1 MDDGETTAMTTALD
15 APVELARTE
24 LFIGGQTRTT
34 DRYLPIIDP
43 ARPNV
48 VVGESAAASEAQA
61 HEAVAAAAAAFPGW
75 SARTAKERAD
85 AMVAATSFLDPPP
98 PDLIRLLT
106 LENGKI
112 QFESMLDIADFGR
125 LFQMTA
131 ALADEVDE
139 STSYASPFSATTVG
153 RLPLGVVTIILPFN
167 WPLAILGASLPLALL
182 AGNTVIVKPPF
193 SAPLATVRAVERIA
207 DALPP
212 GVLNII
218 TGEDQVI
225 GTPLIQN
232 EAVAKVCF
240 TGSVGGGRRIMAMA
254 AQTLTRVTLELGGN
268 DPALVLDD
276 AQLDDTNLNQ
286 LFGSV
291 FASTGQIC
299 MAVKRLYVHRSRYD
313 DVVDGLSQRLSQV
326 HLGHGLDSDT
336 TMGPLHQR
344 RQRDY
349 VKQLVE
355 GAAAAGAEVREFT
368 ELPDEPRLTDGNFL
382 RPSLVLDPDQTLPLV
397 TEEQFGPTVPVIP
410 YDNEA
415 DAVAAA
421 NSGWAGLGASVWSGD
436 EERGRQVASLLR
448 AGYCWVNAHG
458 APFVDRRAPFGGLRA
473 SGMGREFGIEG
484 VREFQDL
491 RSLTTVNHGSQHA

>member
-1 MDDGETTAMTTALD
+1 MATALD
-15 APVELARTE
+15 APVELVRTE
-24 LFIGGQTRTT
+24 LFIGGESRSA

-43 ARPNV
+43 ARPDV
-48 VVGESAAASEAQA
+48 VVGEAAAASEAQA
-61 HEAVAAAAAAFPGW
+61 RAAVAAAAAAFAGW

-85 AMVAATSFLDPPP
+85 AMVAAASFLDPPP
-98 PDLIRLLT
+98 DDIVRLLT

-112 QFESMLDIADFGR
+112 AFESMLDVADFAR
-125 LFQMTA
+125 LFAQTA
-131 ALADEVDE
+131 ALAAEMDEPTRL
-139 STSYASPFSATTVG
+139 SSPFSDTAVE
-153 RLPLGVVTIILPFN
+153 RIPLGVVTIILPFN

-182 AGNTVIVKPPF
+182 AGNAVVVKPPF

-207 DALPP
+207 AALPP

-225 GTPLIQN
+225 GPPLIQN

-268 DPALVLDD
+268 DPALVLED
-276 AQLDDTNLNQ
+276 ANLDEATVDG
-286 LFGSV
+286 LFGAV

-326 HLGHGLDSDT
+326 HLGHGLDAGT

-349 VKQLVE
+349 VRQLVD
-355 GAAAAGAEVREFT
+355 GAAAAGAEVREFA
-368 ELPDEPRLTDGNFL
+368 ELPDDPRLADGHFL

-397 TEEQFGPTVPVIP
+397 TEEQFGPTVPVMP
-410 YDNEA
+410 YDREA

-436 EERGRQVASLLR
+436 EERGRRVAGALR

-458 APFVDRRAPFGGLRA
+458 APFVDRRAPFGGLRC

-484 VREFQDL
+484 VREFMDL
-491 RSLTTVNHGSQHA
+491 RSLTTVRHGAQHA

>member
-1 MDDGETTAMTTALD
+1 MATALD
-15 APVELARTE
+15 APVELVRTE
-24 LFIGGQTRTT
+24 LFIAGQSRPA
-34 DRYLPIIDP
+34 DRYLPIVDP
-43 ARPNV
+43 ARPEV
-48 VVGESAAASEAQA
+48 VVGEAAAASEAQA
-61 HEAVAAAAAAFPGW
+61 REAVAAAMAAFPDW
-75 SARTAKERAD
+75 SGRTAKERAD
-85 AMVAATSFLDPPP
+85 AMAAAASFLDPPP
-98 PDLIRLLT
+98 DDLVRLLT

-112 QFESMLDIADFGR
+112 AFESMLDIADFAR
-125 LFQMTA
+125 LFQQTVTLA
-131 ALADEVDE
+131 AEVDE
-139 STSYASPFSATTVG
+139 STRYASPFSDTAVG
-153 RLPLGVVTIILPFN
+153 RVPLGVVTIILPFN

-182 AGNTVIVKPPF
+182 AGNAVVVKPPF

-207 DALPP
+207 AALPP

-225 GTPLIQN
+225 GPPLIQN

-276 AQLDDTNLNQ
+276 ADLDEVTLDG
-286 LFGSV
+286 LFGAIY
-291 FASTGQIC
+291 ASTGQIC

-326 HLGHGLDSDT
+326 HLGHGLEPGT

-349 VKQLVE
+349 VRNLVD
-355 GAAAAGAEVREFT
+355 GAGAHGAQVREFA
-368 ELPDEPRLTDGNFL
+368 ELPADSRLAGGHFL
-382 RPSLVLDPDQTLPLV
+382 RPSLVLDPDQSLPVV

-410 YDNEA
+410 FDRET

-436 EERGRQVASLLR
+436 EERGRRVAGLLS

-458 APFVDRRAPFGGLRA
+458 APFVDRRAPFGGLRC

-491 RSLTTVNHGSQHA
+491 RSLTAVRHGAQHA

>member
-1 MDDGETTAMTTALD
+1 MTALD
-15 APVELARTE
+15 TPVELVRAE
-24 LFIGGQTRTT
+24 LFIGGESRST

-43 ARPNV
+43 ARPDV
-48 VVGESAAASEAQA
+48 VVGEAAAASEAQA
-61 HEAVAAAAAAFPGW
+61 RAAVAAATAAFPDW

-85 AMVAATSFLDPPP
+85 AMVAAASFLDPPP
-98 PDLIRLLT
+98 DDLVRLLT

-112 QFESMLDIADFGR
+112 SFESMLDIADFAR
-125 LFQMTA
+125 LFALTG
-131 ALADEVDE
+131 ALAAELDEPIRY
-139 STSYASPFSATTVG
+139 SSPFSDTAVE
-153 RLPLGVVTIILPFN
+153 RIPLGVVTIILPFN

-182 AGNTVIVKPPF
+182 AGNAVVVKPPF

-207 DALPP
+207 AALPP

-225 GTPLIQN
+225 GPPLIQN

-240 TGSVGGGRRIMAMA
+240 TGSVGAGQRIMAMA

-276 AQLDDTNLNQ
+276 ANLDDTTLDG
-286 LFGSV
+286 LYSAA

-326 HLGHGLDSDT
+326 HLGHGLDSGT

-349 VKQLVE
+349 VRELVD
-355 GAAAAGAEVREFT
+355 GARAGGAEVREFA
-368 ELPDEPRLTDGNFL
+368 ELPGDPRLADGHFL
-382 RPSLVLDPDQTLPLV
+382 RPSLVLDPDQALPLV
-397 TEEQFGPTVPVIP
+397 TEEQFGPSVPVIP
-410 YDNEA
+410 YDREA

-436 EERGRQVASLLR
+436 EERGRRVAGALR

-458 APFVDRRAPFGGLRA
+458 APFVDRRAPFGGFRC

-484 VREFQDL
+484 VREFMDH
-491 RSLTTVNHGSQHA
+491 RSLTTVRHGAQHA

>member
-1 MDDGETTAMTTALD
+1 MASALD
-15 APVELARTE
+15 APVDVVRTE
-24 LFIGGQTRTT
+24 LFIAGQTQTAE
-34 DRYLPIIDP
+34 RYLPIIDP
-43 ARPNV
+43 ARPDI
-48 VVGESAAASEAQA
+48 VVGEAAAATEAQA
-61 HEAVAAAAAAFPGW
+61 LAAVGAANAAFPAW

-85 AMVAATSFLDPPP
+85 AMSAAASFLDPTP
-98 PDLIRLLT
+98 PDLMRLLT

-112 QFESMLDIADFGR
+112 EFESMLDIADFGR
-125 LFQMTA
+125 LFQQTV
-131 ALADEVDE
+131 ALAAEMDEPTRY
-139 STSYASPFSATTVG
+139 SSPFSATAVE
-153 RLPLGVVTIILPFN
+153 RIPLGAVTIILPFN

-207 DALPP
+207 AGLPP
-212 GVLNII
+212 GVLSII

-225 GTPLIQN
+225 GPPLIQN

-240 TGSVGGGRRIMAMA
+240 TGSVAGGRRIMAMA

-276 AQLDDTNLNQ
+276 ANLDDSNLDQ
-286 LFGSV
+286 LFGAV

-299 MAVKRLYVHRSRYD
+299 MAVKRIYVHRSRYG
-313 DVVDGLSQRLSQV
+313 DVVDGLSARLSRVQ
-326 HLGHGLDSDT
+326 LGHGLDATT

-349 VKQLVE
+349 VRQLVDD
-355 GAAAAGAEVREFT
+355 AAAHGTEIRQFA
-368 ELPDEPRLTDGNFL
+368 ELPDDPRLADGQFL
-382 RPSLVLDPDQTLPLV
+382 RPSLALDPDPALALV
-397 TEEQFGPTVPVIP
+397 TEEQFGPSVPVIP
-410 YDNEA
+410 YDRED

-436 EERGRQVASLLR
+436 GERGQRVARSLR

-458 APFVDRRAPFGGLRA
+458 APFVDRRAPFGGLRS
-473 SGMGREFGIEG
+473 SGMGREFGMEG
-484 VREFQDL
+484 VREFMEL
-491 RSLTTVNHGSQHA
+491 RSLTTVNHGAHHA

>member
-1 MDDGETTAMTTALD
+1 MATALD
-15 APVELARTE
+15 APVDLVRTQ
-24 LFIGGQTRTT
+24 LFIAGQSRSA
-34 DRYLPIIDP
+34 DRYLPIVDP
-43 ARPNV
+43 ARPDL

-61 HEAVAAAAAAFPGW
+61 REAVAAAAAAFPAW
-75 SARTAKERAD
+75 SARSAKERAE
-85 AMVAATSFLDPPP
+85 AMVAAASFLDPPP
-98 PDLIRLLT
+98 EDLIRLLT

-112 QFESMLDIADFGR
+112 VFESMLDIADFAR
-125 LFQMTA
+125 LFQQTA
-131 ALADEVDE
+131 TLADQVDE
-139 STSYASPFSATTVG
+139 STGYRSPFSDTTVG
-153 RLPLGVVTIILPFN
+153 RIPLGVVTIILPFN

-182 AGNTVIVKPPF
+182 AGNAVVVKPPLT
-193 SAPLATVRAVERIA
+193 APLATVRAVERIA
-207 DALPP
+207 AALPP

-225 GTPLIQN
+225 GPPLIQN

-240 TGSVGGGRRIMAMA
+240 TGSVAGGRRIMAMA

-276 AQLDDTNLNQ
+276 ANLDEVTLDG
-286 LFGSV
+286 LFNAV

-299 MAVKRLYVHRSRYD
+299 MAVKRLYAHRSRYD
-313 DVVDGLSQRLSQV
+313 DVVDGLAQRLSKV
-326 HLGHGLDSDT
+326 HLGHGLDGET

-349 VKQLVE
+349 VRQLVE
-355 GAAAAGAEVREFT
+355 GAAARGAEVREFGD
-368 ELPDEPRLTDGNFL
+368 LPEDPRLAGGHFL
-382 RPSLVLDPDQTLPLV
+382 RPSLVLDPDQSLPVV

-410 YDNEA
+410 FDREE

-436 EERGRQVASLLR
+436 EERGRRVAGQLR

-458 APFVDRRAPFGGLRA
+458 APFVDRRAPFGGLRG

-491 RSLTTVNHGSQHA
+491 RSLTTVRHGAQHA